1 MGTCQPQLQRP
12 AALLKVVQ
20 LRAEVEGT
28 LWGEEAEPP
37 AMGWGTPSPHP
48 CQQLTFRSWAR
59 SLSTSSGRSGCA
71 TVNAGT
77 PGWEGQGCLVTWG
90 CSKTRGNTP
99 QKHKRR
105 EKTRFPYL
113 KNAPLLPGNLLH
125 GVPQDAGVVDA
136 QGGDPTHHRRPGNA
150 AWQCPCCPPCA
161 VGTSGPGS
169 PGDRLSHD
177 SSYLMMLVQS

>member
-1 MGTCQPQLQRP
+1 MGTCQPQLQHP
-12 AALLKVVQ
+12 AALLEVVQ

-37 AMGWGTPSPHP
+37 AMGCPLPTPPP
-48 CQQLTFRSWAR
+48 QLTFSSWAR

-77 PGWEGQGCLVTWG
+77 PGWEGCGCLETWG
-90 CSKTRGNTP
+90 YSGTWGNTP

-105 EKTRFPYL
+105 EIRSLYL
-113 KNAPLLPGNLLH
+113 KNAPLLPGDLLH

-136 QGGDPTHHRRPGNA
+136 QGGDPTHHWRPGDA
-150 AWQCPCCPPCA
+150 AWQCPCCSPLHRDQALA
-161 VGTSGPGS
+161 VLRKGS
-169 PGDRLSHD
+169 ALPAPT
-177 SSYLMMLVQS
+177 